1 MCLGDKHEY
10 KKTKKNKKNTWQHL
24 QHYSL
29 TILFD
34 DELSLAKSLW
44 ELGEHRHLS
53 ALRCTT
59 TLSELRTTLGLC
71 CKIALQPACPHF

>member
-1 MCLGDKHEY
+1 M
-10 KKTKKNKKNTWQHL
+10 WQHL

-34 DELSLAKSLW
+34 DEVSLAKSLW

-53 ALRCTT
+53 ALRCTK
-59 TLSELRTTLGLC
+59 TLPELRTILGLC
-71 CKIALQPACPHF
+71 YKMALQPAWPHF